1 MPMRRLLCAAI
12 AAFGFALFVPS
23 PPASAQTSAAFT
35 GKVSSAEE
43 GSMEG
48 VVVSAKK
55 GIVTVS
61 VVSNDKGEF
70 SFPRGKLAAGDYAL
84 SIKAG
89 GYDLEGP
96 KTVTL
101 TDQPRAIDLKLV
113 KTQNLAAQLTNQEWI
128 HSVPGTTEQKRI
140 LSRCVNCH
148 SIERVVTSKYT
159 AEEMIKVM
167 ERMATYSNN
176 SFFLKPQVRA
186 IARDME
192 RFVPNADKDAAY
204 LASINRSTGEQKYE
218 LKPLPRV
225 TGRGTRVVITE
236 YDLPRPESQPHDVIV
251 DKEGIVWYSDF
262 SDQFLGRFDPKTLQ
276 VKEYPVPLHREG
288 FPTGAL
294 DLEVDPEGN
303 LWMAL
308 MFQNGIAKFDKK
320 TEKMQTWQ
328 LPEGVLKEDSQ
339 QAMVGAQN
347 WTHDGKVWMTDP
359 SLPGLYRM
367 DMQTGKTEMWKPY
380 ENLPKAPHS
389 VYGIYADKENNIWFL
404 DFGGE
409 NVGTVNAKTGEVT
422 LYPTP
427 TRRSRPRRG
436 RLDNEGRLWFA
447 EFGGERVGMF
457 DINTKLFKEWELPT
471 KEFVPYD
478 VVRDKNGDIWSGG
491 MNADKILRMNTDTGK
506 VVEYPLPRYT
516 NVRRVFVDDS
526 TTPPT
531 FWVGNNH
538 GAAIIKLEP
547 LD

>member
-1 MPMRRLLCAAI
+1 MPIRRVIPAVFAAVILTLCAFTLRAGAESP
-12 AAFGFALFVPS
+12 AAL
-23 PPASAQTSAAFT
+23 T

-43 GSMEG
+43 GMMEG

-61 VVSNDKGEF
+61 VVTNDKGEF
-70 SFPRGKLAAGDYAL
+70 SFPASKLGAGDYAL

-89 GYDLEGP
+89 GYDLAGP
-96 KTVTL
+96 KQIAL
-101 TDQPRAIDLKLV
+101 ADKPQAIDVKLV
-113 KTQNLAAQLTNQEWI
+113 KTKDIAPQLTNQEWI
-128 HSVPGTTEQKRI
+128 HTVPGTTEQKRI

-148 SIERVVTSKYT
+148 SIERVVTSKHN
-159 AEEMIKVM
+159 AKELVEVM

-186 IARDME
+186 VARDME

-204 LASINRSTGEQKYE
+204 LASINLSSGERKWE
-218 LKPLPRV
+218 PKALPRV

-236 YDLPRPESQPHDVIV
+236 YDLPRPESQPHDVIT
-251 DKEGIVWYSDF
+251 DKDGIVWYSDF
-262 SDQFLGRFDPKTLQ
+262 SDQFLGRFDPKTLAF
-276 VKEYPVPLHREG
+276 KEYPVPLHRAG

-308 MFQNGIAKFDKK
+308 MFQAGVAKFDKK
-320 TEKMQTWQ
+320 TEKMQTFQ

-339 QAMVGAQN
+339 QAMVGPHS
-347 WTHDGKVWMTDP
+347 WTVDGKVWMTDP

-367 DMQTGKTEMWKPY
+367 DMKTGKTEKWEPY
-380 ENLPKAPHS
+380 KDLPKAPHS

-427 TRRSRPRRG
+427 TKRSRPRRG
-436 RLDNEGRLWFA
+436 RLDDDGKLWFA
-447 EFGGERVGMF
+447 EFGGERIGMF

-478 VVRDKNGDIWSGG
+478 VVRDKNGDIWAGG
-491 MNADKILRMNTDTGK
+491 MNADKVLRFNTETNK
-506 VVEYPLPRYT
+506 ATEYPLPRYT
-516 NVRRVFVDDS
+516 NIRRVFVDNA